1 MIGIKK
7 IDFLVWLPLTMIMTD
22 SLGTRLSTITEIM
35 RNKMR
40 FNTRASCFG
49 CRNNKASWSDHDICL
64 MMDSEERFEIM
75 FYTSWYQLFLDTKI
89 LDWVKADIKKRLQ
102 EDSLSDSV

>member
-1 MIGIKK
+1 
-7 IDFLVWLPLTMIMTD
+7 MIMTD
-22 SLGTRLSTITEIM
+22 SLGTRLSTITEII

-49 CRNNKASWSDHDICL
+49 CRNNNASWSDHDICL
-64 MMDSEERFEIM
+64 MLDSEERFEIM
-75 FYTSWYQLFLDTKI
+75 FDTSWYQLFLDMKI